1 MSLLGTI
8 GSLYTEIH
16 VLIKWWGESMWV
28 TFFKGMG
35 D

>member
-1 MSLLGTI
+1 MPLLGTI
-8 GSLYTEIH
+8 SSLYTEIQ
-16 VLIKWWGESMWV
+16 VLIKGWREPMWV